1 MLVTVKQKAS
11 CQNLPSVVVTG
22 GEAHEAVG
30 KIVLV
35 DPAAELA
42 ALVGS
47 LANSLVVVAND
58 SLSNESSEVVLG
70 VPADTLDGESDVGSR
85 HAIISDTDIRAHEV
99 SLLLGAEVSTGLG
112 TAGGKTSEV
121 LLSELNK
128 LLVGDTTGTNKNHAV
143 SSVVV
148 LDVVGKLGSG
158 DVADVLFGAKDGAA
172 KGLVL
177 ESSGVKVIENNLL
190 NLLLNLFGLA
200 EDNVALTLDGG
211 FLELGVLENIGEDI
225 DTLGNIRVESLG
237 EVDGVLALDE
247 C

>member
-1 MLVTVKQKAS
+1 M
-11 CQNLPSVVVTG
+11 
-22 GEAHEAVG
+22 
-30 KIVLV
+30 LV

-47 LANSLVVVAND
+47 LANSLVVVADN

-70 VPADTLDGESDVGSR
+70 IPADTLNGEGDVGSR

-99 SLLLGAEVSTGLG
+99 SLLLGAEVGTSLG
-112 TAGGKTSEV
+112 TAGGETSEV
-121 LLSELNK
+121 LLSKLNE
-128 LLVGDTTGTNKNHAV
+128 LLVGDTTGSNENHTV

-148 LDVVGKLGSG
+148 LDIVGKLGSG
-158 DVADVLFGAKDGAA
+158 DVANVLARAENGAA

-177 ESSGVKVIENNLL
+177 ESSSVEVIENNLL
-190 NLLLNLFGLA
+190 DLLLNLLGLS

-211 FLELGVLENIGEDI
+211 LLELGVLENIGENV

-237 EVDGVLALDE
+237 EVDGVLALE
-247 C
+247 IC